1 MKKIL
6 LTTVFMSAFTGHAAL
21 AQNNS
26 DENANEASSQQGQDF
41 ATGDII
47 VTAQK
52 QAQSLQLV
60 PIAVTAVSGD
70 TLVSAGITNIM
81 DAQRLMPSV
90 RFQSQGASSEIYI
103 RGIGQTNDFANT
115 EAPTAM
121 NINGV
126 YTPRDATVTPFYDV
140 ERMELVPGPQG
151 TLYGRSVLGGAVN
164 VIWQRPVFSDE
175 VKGVAEAGNYDFYH
189 VTGIGNAALSDS
201 TAIRFAVDYTNR
213 DGYMTSGAG
222 KRDAVGGRLSFLAEP
237 TDDLTVYL
245 WGYLTRSRGSAQG
258 NVNRGFNPATG
269 VIDGTSFL
277 NDRPWDDTYTGNL
290 EPFAIFGPI
299 HPFPEH
305 YNDNAIGAQI
315 DWKIGDVT
323 ITAIPSYLKL
333 KSRKSYF
340 LSSLLGIYNVDIE
353 QSSGELRASGDTG
366 RLNWLIGLNGYHTVT
381 SDLAQ
386 IPGIFANTVDRN
398 LASGVGIFG
407 QATYSFTDEFR
418 FTVGGRYSSDLRA
431 GRGRASD
438 ATGNPTIPFTAHNR
452 SKHTDWKVGMEY
464 DVALQS
470 MLYANAQS
478 GYQPG
483 IYNAFPSSATFDNS
497 LDAPTITAYTAGIK
511 NRFFDNILQ
520 ANFEGFYYIYKGLPL
535 QAFNVNLAFNQIVN
549 SQRVEIYGL
558 QSDFL
563 LRPSTDDQFNLSIGY
578 LHGRQ
583 TNVVLPTGEDF
594 SGLQL
599 QFAPDWTISAGYYHD
614 FHLSKGYV
622 RANVDTRYESS
633 FWGDFRHSIGT
644 RQKAYIMSNASLTY
658 YADDDR
664 WSIGAWIKNIENEP
678 VQGAVGAGGVPG
690 PAIVYLMP
698 PRTYGLR
705 ATFSY

>member
-1 MKKIL
+1 MKHL
-6 LTTVFMSAFTGHAAL
+6 LMATACLSCFFGTPAF
-21 AQNNS
+21 AQEMTDENSSSSENSQS
-26 DENANEASSQQGQDF
+26 DEVFS
-41 ATGDII
+41 GDII

-52 QAQSLQLV
+52 QSQSLQTV
-60 PIAVTAVSGD
+60 PIAVTALSGD
-70 TLVSAGITNIM
+70 RIVSEGISNIL

-90 RFQSQGASSEIYI
+90 RFQSQGSSSEVYI

-164 VIWQRPVFSDE
+164 VIWQRPVFTNE
-175 VKGVAEAGNYDFYH
+175 FKGVAEIGNYDLYH
-189 VTGIGNAALSDS
+189 VTGIGNLAISDN
-201 TAIRFAVDYTNR
+201 TAIRVAADYKNR

-222 KRDAVGGRLSFLAEP
+222 KIDMLGARLSVLTEP
-237 TDDLTVYL
+237 TDDLSIYI
-245 WGYLTRSRGSAQG
+245 WGYLTRGRGSPQG
-258 NVNRGFNPATG
+258 NVNRGFNPETG
-269 VIDGTSFL
+269 EFDGTSFL
-277 NDRPWDDTYTGNL
+277 NDRPWDDTYTGDL
-290 EPFAIFGPI
+290 ADFAIYGPI
-299 HPFPEH
+299 RPLPEN
-305 YNDNAIGAQI
+305 YNDNVIGAQI
-315 DWKIGDVT
+315 DWQVGDVT

-353 QSSGELRASGDTG
+353 QTSGELRASGDTG
-366 RLNWLIGLNGYHTVT
+366 PLNWLVGVNAYKTIT
-381 SDLAQ
+381 SDRSE
-386 IPGIFANTVDRN
+386 IPGIFANVVDRN
-398 LASGVGIFG
+398 NASGVGLFG
-407 QATYSFTDEFR
+407 QATYSFTDDFR
-418 FTVGGRYSSDLRA
+418 LTLGGRYSSDLRA

-438 ATGNPTIPFTAHNR
+438 ETGAPTIPFSARNR

-464 DVALQS
+464 DVTPTS
-470 MLYANAQS
+470 MVYANAQS

-483 IYNAFPSSATFDNS
+483 IYNAYPSSETFDNTLS
-497 LDAPTITAYTAGIK
+497 APTITAYTAGSK
-511 NRFFDNILQ
+511 NRFFGNAVQ

-535 QAFNVNLAFNQIVN
+535 QAYNVDLTFNQIFN

-558 QSDFL
+558 QADFL
-563 LRPSTDDQFNLSIGY
+563 LRPSADDQLNLNIGY

-583 TNVVLPTGEDF
+583 TEVVLPSGQDF

-599 QFAPDWTISAGYYHD
+599 QFAPDWTISAGYQRD
-614 FHLSKGYV
+614 FHLGSGYV
-622 RANVDTRYESS
+622 RASVDTRYESS
-633 FWGDFRHSIGT
+633 FWGDFQHSFGT

-658 YADDDR
+658 FGNNDR

-678 VQGAVGAGGVPG
+678 VQGAVGAGGIPG
-690 PAIVYLMP
+690 PAIVYLQP